1 MNSLRIK
8 DMADSEKPVEKLLS
22 GGAEVMSDA
31 ELLAIILRSGTR
43 EHSAIQL
50 AQLILNSNPVYKGLP
65 GLCYSSPDQLMKIR
79 GVGMTKACQII
90 ALTEIS
96 KRISSEKFKSSLC
109 LNDSQSVASYFMEK
123 TRFLNKER
131 VYALF
136 MTASNSVIKEILVSS
151 GSIDRSLLSVRDLLA
166 EALKC
171 DAVSMVILHN
181 HPSGNPEPSLEDI
194 AVSRNIMQAGEVLG
208 IRLLDHII
216 VGDRVYVS
224 LKERELL

>member
-1 MNSLRIK
+1 
-8 DMADSEKPVEKLLS
+8 
-22 GGAEVMSDA
+22 
-31 ELLAIILRSGTR
+31 
-43 EHSAIQL
+43 
-50 AQLILNSNPVYKGLP
+50 
-65 GLCYSSPDQLMKIR
+65 
-79 GVGMTKACQII
+79 MTKACQII